1 MKLIQLL
8 TAAILTLGL
17 TTACEPPQS
26 ASTDTETQVSTGN
39 ASLKSM
45 RNIET
50 QLFELGVSITFPTY
64 SEVSISYLS
73 EVDATKATA
82 LLDEYIHHSQRVLS
96 IAKRDD
102 VTISNRDGIE
112 TGLTNAKNYR
122 GLIATRLLKL
132 KGMNPSAEAADAGF
146 AAKWRTCLALVQSEK
161 VLYGISFTRYSS
173 SHEGILST
181 LSKDK
186 LAVVRNELRPRLEC
200 FKVFDQL
207 EMEKNPGTTISR
219 ILISQRTDLILLDFH
234 LEKFET
240 AAALSTGSAAV
251 LE

>member
-1 MKLIQLL
+1 MKLIKLL

-45 RNIET
+45 REIEKK
-50 QLFELGVSITFPTY
+50 LFDLGVSITFPTY
-64 SEVSISYLS
+64 SEISISYLS
-73 EVDATKATA
+73 EQDATKATG
-82 LLDEYIHHSQRVLS
+82 LLDEYIRHSQRVLG

-102 VTISNRDGIE
+102 VTISNREGIE

-122 GLIATRLLKL
+122 DLIATRLLKL
-132 KGMNPSAEAADAGF
+132 KGMSPSAEANDADF

-161 VLYGISFTRYSS
+161 VLYGISLTDYSS
-173 SHEGILST
+173 SQEKILAT
-181 LSKDK
+181 LSKEK
-186 LAVVRNELRPRLEC
+186 LSVIRYELRPRLEC
-200 FKVFDQL
+200 FETLDQA
-207 EMEKNPGTTISR
+207 ERAINPSSTISR
-219 ILISQRTDLILLDFH
+219 SFIMQRASAIILDSALQRH
-234 LEKFET
+234 ET
-240 AAALSTGSAAV
+240 TTGSAAV